1 MGRWDKLNIKP
12 EGTGI
17 SPELS
22 SQINLLGS
30 LLGEAITETLG
41 EERLGQI
48 EELRLLCKK
57 AYKKGSGKNR
67 DKANEIIQGMNLDEL
82 LWLLR
87 SYTAFFH
94 LVNKAEQQ
102 EIIRQNRTREQASSA
117 QKPRAESIAESIA
130 LLKKQGY
137 SLEAVLN
144 VLSNLRIEPTL
155 TAHPT
160 EARRESVLFK
170 QQNIA
175 NCLSEL
181 QNDSLTD
188 REREQLINN
197 IYQEIMLL
205 LTTDETRVERLTVT
219 DEVGQGLF
227 FFSGTIWEIIPRI
240 YEDLQ
245 RAIETY
251 YGETPDLP
259 VVLRYRSW
267 IGGDQDGNPFVT
279 PDVNRETLRRHRLT
293 ALNQFLE
300 EMHRL
305 RQELSISSR
314 LLPAPKRLLKSIEK
328 DAETIAIAPDILRL
342 FSYEPYRL
350 KLLYMREKL
359 RELIAAEDE
368 QRDPRIGYTSK
379 NYIAE
384 LELIRDC
391 LVQNGLPNLAKN
403 PHLNN
408 LLLRAKT
415 FGFHIAAL
423 DFRQHSKVHEE
434 SVAEILKLAGVC
446 KDYTT
451 RPEEERIALLEKEL
465 RNPRPLTFPN
475 SGLSEQT
482 ATTLDTLK
490 LINGAIQKD
499 PDAIGCYIISMTH
512 DVSDMLEVML
522 LAKEMG
528 LWSYA
533 NGRVKTQLEIVPLL
547 ETIDDLSRIAP
558 LMETIF
564 EHPICRA
571 QIKRHKDFQEIML
584 GYSDSNKDGGYWM
597 ANWALYKGQDDLAK
611 VCRAHNI
618 DFRMFHGRGGSVGR
632 GGGRANRAILS
643 LPAVSYTGGI
653 RFTEQGEVI
662 TFRYALPD
670 IAHRHLEQIINAMI
684 QAEARGTE
692 APKLVRKS
700 PQAVF
705 DLLTEIADTSMEA
718 YLKLIKD
725 LEFWKWYIEIT
736 PIEHISRLPIA
747 SRPVSRKAADS
758 VDFEGLRAIPWVFAW
773 TQTRYN
779 LPGWYGTGIALEKAV
794 KDEKKL
800 KMLKKLYKDWA
811 FFQTVVDNAQLEMR
825 RVHLIAAKYYD
836 SLSKNSYHKTV
847 VKDFNKA
854 TTALLLITGQN
865 DILDNAPVLQKSID
879 LRNPYTDVLNLLQV
893 ELLRRWH
900 SARPA
905 QKEKLGQALFLSING
920 VSAAMQSTG

>member
-1 MGRWDKLNIKP
+1 MRSWDHLEIEP
-12 EGTGI
+12 QGEGI

-22 SQINLLGS
+22 LQINLLGS
-30 LLGEAITETLG
+30 LLGESITETLG
-41 EERLGQI
+41 KDRLDQI
-48 EELRLLCKK
+48 EKLRLLCKK
-57 AYKKGSGKNR
+57 AYQKGGGKNR
-67 DKANEIIQGMNLDEL
+67 DKVQKIIQQMSLDDL

-87 SYTAFFH
+87 AYTAFFH

-102 EIIRQNRTREQASSA
+102 EIIRKNRQREQVSSP
-117 QKPRAESIAESIA
+117 KSPRAESIAESIA
-130 LLKKQGY
+130 LLKKKGY
-137 SLEAVLN
+137 SLEEVLE
-144 VLSNLRIEPTL
+144 VLSKLRIEPTL

-160 EARRESVLFK
+160 EARRASILFK
-170 QQNIA
+170 QKNIA
-175 NCLSEL
+175 ECLRKL
-181 QNDSLTD
+181 QNTSLTG
-188 REREQLINN
+188 RERDELISN
-197 IYQEIMLL
+197 IFQEITLL
-205 LTTDETRVERLTVT
+205 LATDETRVERLTVS
-219 DEVGQGLF
+219 DEVRQGLY
-227 FFSGTIWEIIPRI
+227 FFSGTIWDVIPRI
-240 YEDLQ
+240 YEDLS
-245 RAIETY
+245 RAIEEH

-279 PDVNRETLRRHRLT
+279 PDVNRQTLRSHRLT
-293 ALNQFLE
+293 ALTKYVE
-300 EMHRL
+300 EMHLL

-314 LLPAPKRLLKSIEK
+314 LLKAPGRLLKSIAK
-328 DAETIAIAPDILRL
+328 DAETITIESDVLRL
-342 FSYEPYRL
+342 FTYEPYRL

-359 RELIAAEDE
+359 RELIAADE
-368 QRDPRIGYTSK
+368 EGREPNLLYTSK
-379 NYIAE
+379 SYVAE

-391 LVQNGLPNLAKN
+391 LIQNGLPNLARN
-403 PHLNN
+403 PKLNN

-415 FGFHIAAL
+415 FGFHIAAV
-423 DFRQHSKVHEE
+423 DFRQHSRVHEE
-434 SVAEILKLAGVC
+434 TVAEVLKIAGVC
-446 KDYTT
+446 KNYTALS
-451 RPEEERIALLEKEL
+451 EDERLQMLENEL
-465 RNPRPLTFPN
+465 RNPRPLIHATAT
-475 SGLSEQT
+475 LSDQT
-482 ATTLDTLK
+482 HTTLDTLS
-490 LINGAIQKD
+490 LIRESLGRE
-499 PDAIGCYIISMTH
+499 PDSIGCYIISMTH
-512 DVSDMLEVML
+512 DVSDILEVML

-533 NGRVKTQLEIVPLL
+533 NGRVRTQLQIVPLL
-547 ETIDDLSRIAP
+547 ETIDDLSHIGP

-564 EHPICRA
+564 EHSICRA
-571 QIKRHKDFQEIML
+571 QIRRHKDFQEIML

-597 ANWALYKGQDDLAK
+597 ANWALYKGQNDLAK
-611 VCRAHNI
+611 VCRKYGI
-618 DFRMFHGRGGSVGR
+618 DFSMFHGRGGSVGR

-643 LPAVSYTGGI
+643 LPAASYTGSI

-662 TFRYALPD
+662 TFRYANPD

-700 PQAVF
+700 PEAVF
-705 DLLTEIADTSMEA
+705 DLLGEVAATSMDA
-718 YLKLIKD
+718 YLKLIRD
-725 LEFWKWYIEIT
+725 PEFWKWYIEIT

-794 KDEKKL
+794 QDEKKL
-800 KMLKKLYKDWA
+800 KMLKKLYKEWA

-836 SLSKNSYHKTV
+836 GLSKGSYHKTI
-847 VKDFNKA
+847 VKDFEKA
-854 TTALLLITGQN
+854 TAALLAITGQK
-865 DILDNAPVLQKSID
+865 DILDNAPVLQKSIE

-893 ELLRRWH
+893 ELLKRWH